1 MIPLRVC
8 EVPDVLKVHE
18 VPSGEVKMVPESPTP
33 TKIFFPY
40 VTSLRLIEVPGALKV
55 HVVPL
60 SDEVLISL
68 PPIPTKLLFPKVIP

>member
-33 TKIFFPY
+33 TKVLFPY
-40 VTSLRLIEVPGALKV
+40 VISLREFEVPDVLLV
-55 HVVPL
+55 HVVP
-60 SDEVLISL
+60 SAEVRIRQQ
-68 PPIPTKLLFPKVIP
+68 PE